1 MKVILKILNLVIMAI
16 SAIATVFLFVTPTLS
31 FKSKVC
37 VDIETFSAFI
47 PSTPYT
53 ENVDIVGLLGTDE
66 IQVGVQFTLTVS
78 DTSKVMNGDKDYIN
92 EGLIGPN
99 ISDIVDLLHDPV
111 NLITEYYVRS
121 FLKGLIKDEITIQ
134 VDQARQR
141 YGDASGSTTEEIMDE
156 VGMDDEYF
164 DNFTFSLYRAAD
176 QEGATVDSVTQVL
189 YDQIDDA
196 LAKAEESG
204 MVDTSGYTEESKNAL
219 KEDVVSNLEGMQLVN
234 SDGTVKRI
242 SQMSFSYLSS
252 YLSAELDGKVPA
264 SELAKRADEDDFKHS
279 SRLLRLFVYNQ
290 IPDDVYHIMSY
301 VALGL
306 FVAMFVFAA
315 NWVLLIIITLFRT
328 LLSKKPWTI
337 FGPWFWFIGGL
348 QVILGFTLT
357 YLGKIALPKVDLSS
371 LVAMFNLPI
380 RSILIAPRTFAL
392 IPSILYMIMTVFA
405 IVYGFFKRR
414 VRREIR
420 QQEREEDED

>member
-1 MKVILKILNLVIMAI
+1 MKVVLKIFNLVIMAI
-16 SAIATVFLFVTPTLS
+16 AALATVFLFVTPTLS

-37 VDIETFSAFI
+37 VDIESFSAFV
-47 PSTPYT
+47 PTTPYT
-53 ENVDIVGLLGTDE
+53 ENVDIVTLLGTDE

-78 DTSKVMNGDKDYIN
+78 DTGKVMNGDRDYVN
-92 EGLIGPN
+92 EDLIGPN
-99 ISDIVDLLHDPV
+99 ITDIVDILHNPV

-141 YGDASGSTTEEIMDE
+141 YPEATGSTTEEIMDE

-164 DNFTFSLYRAAD
+164 ENFTFSLYRAAD
-176 QEGATVDSVTQVL
+176 AEGATVDSVTQVL

-219 KEDVVSNLEGMQLVN
+219 KEDVVANLTEMQLVN
-234 SDGTVKRI
+234 DDGTVKRI
-242 SQMSFSYLSS
+242 SQMSFSYLAN
-252 YLSAELDGKVPA
+252 YLRTELDGKVAA
-264 SELAKRADEDDFKHS
+264 SELEQKADEDDFKYS

-290 IPDDVYHIMSY
+290 IPDNVYQILSY

-315 NWVLLIIITLFRT
+315 NWILLIIITLFRT

-337 FGPWFWFIGGL
+337 FGPWFWLIGGL
-348 QVILGFTLT
+348 QIILGFTLT
-357 YLGKIALPKVDLSS
+357 YLGKVALPKIDLSS
-371 LVAMFNLPI
+371 LVAMFHLPI

-392 IPSILYMIMTVFA
+392 IPSILYMVITVLA
-405 IVYGFFKRR
+405 IVYGFIKRR

-420 QQEREEDED
+420 HEFDEEGE